1 VSTARR
7 CAGRILT
14 NTWSENVTRTL
25 LALIVPL
32 TLSPTLGA
40 QEVPLA
46 AHIDVDVTYNGSV
59 PRPEEILGYV
69 VGTRHTEP
77 NRVVDYFRAV
87 AESSDRVTT
96 SEHGRTHEGR
106 PLIHAVVTSP
116 ANHAR
121 LPAIL
126 EANRRLSDSPER
138 VGRDEMEDMPGIVVL
153 GYSVHGNEASGTE
166 AALLTL
172 YHLAAGTGTE
182 IESILE
188 NLIVLIDPMLN
199 PDGRDRFVDWV
210 NRNRGAIHTTDSQDR
225 EHGEPWPGG
234 RTNHYW
240 FDLNR
245 DWLPA
250 RQPETQ
256 ARLRLYHEWRPQLVA
271 DFHEMGGDATY
282 FFQPGIPSRTHP
294 NTPARN
300 QELTG
305 EIARYHARALDQLG
319 QLYFT
324 REVFDDFY
332 YGKGSTYPDV
342 NGAVGILFEQASS
355 RALESETVNG
365 PLRYAVTV
373 RNQFATSLSTLTAA
387 RDLRMDLLA
396 LQREFYSEAPRFA
409 EERGVAAYLLA
420 LEPGRARALQ
430 LAGLLQR
437 HRIRVYELEEEFS
450 VSGRRFEPGQAL
462 VIPASQ
468 PQARLIDAMLG
479 SQTTFSDSLFY
490 DVSAWTLPYAF
501 DVDVLPVSRAGPP
514 VGRQWSARS
523 QIEQGD
529 ETIDSESVAFLARW
543 DGLASA
549 QFLSLLQ
556 AAGVRVRLMK
566 RSFSAH
572 TANGVEEYPAG
583 VLVIPAHQNG
593 LSPDSTRL
601 AVSESARRAGVEVRS
616 TTSALSADGPDLG
629 GSSSDVLSPPSVALL
644 TGRGASSNRTGET
657 WEFLSRSLRLRV
669 SLLDIDRM
677 DRADLGRYDVIL
689 FAGGTVPD
697 SALNPLDPW
706 IREGGRLI
714 AMGSAVDDVVAAEL
728 IDLTERPFDLDS
740 LTAGVAWGDRQAARG
755 AHVVG
760 GTILRTDLDS
770 SHPLSF
776 GIGESVPTFRTSS
789 TFFDADATASV
800 VGRYGSEP
808 LLGGYISGA
817 RLTAASGSAAVVV
830 ARLGRGKVVAFLDE
844 PVFRGFWIGSARL
857 LSNAVFLGDSF

>member
-1 VSTARR
+1 M
-7 CAGRILT
+7 
-14 NTWSENVTRTL
+14 TRTL

-32 TLSPTLGA
+32 MLSPALGA
-40 QEVPLA
+40 QQVPLA
-46 AHIDVDVTYNGSV
+46 AHIDVDVTYSGSV

-87 AESSDRVTT
+87 AESSDRVTM

-138 VGRDEMEDMPGIVVL
+138 VGSDEMEDMPGIVVL

-172 YHLAAGTGTE
+172 YHLAAGAGTE

-225 EHGEPWPGG
+225 EHREPWPGG

-271 DFHEMGGDATY
+271 DFHEMGGDGTY

-396 LQREFYSEAPRFA
+396 LQREFYLEAPRFA
-409 EERGVAAYLLA
+409 EERGVAGYLLA

-501 DVDVLPVSRAGPP
+501 DVDILPVWGAGPP
-514 VGRQWSARS
+514 VGRQWSAPG

-572 TANGVEEYPAG
+572 TASGVEEYPAG
-583 VLVIPAHQNG
+583 VLVIPAHQE
-593 LSPDSTRL
+593 DRHRATRGTEDHSHHHDL
-601 AVSESARRAGVEVRS
+601 VANRVER
-616 TTSALSADGPDLG
+616 
-629 GSSSDVLSPPSVALL
+629 
-644 TGRGASSNRTGET
+644 
-657 WEFLSRSLRLRV
+657 
-669 SLLDIDRM
+669 
-677 DRADLGRYDVIL
+677 
-689 FAGGTVPD
+689 
-697 SALNPLDPW
+697 
-706 IREGGRLI
+706 
-714 AMGSAVDDVVAAEL
+714 
-728 IDLTERPFDLDS
+728 
-740 LTAGVAWGDRQAARG
+740 
-755 AHVVG
+755 
-760 GTILRTDLDS
+760 
-770 SHPLSF
+770 
-776 GIGESVPTFRTSS
+776 
-789 TFFDADATASV
+789 
-800 VGRYGSEP
+800 
-808 LLGGYISGA
+808 
-817 RLTAASGSAAVVV
+817 
-830 ARLGRGKVVAFLDE
+830 
-844 PVFRGFWIGSARL
+844 
-857 LSNAVFLGDSF
+857 

>member
-1 VSTARR
+1 M
-7 CAGRILT
+7 
-14 NTWSENVTRTL
+14 TRPL
-25 LALIVPL
+25 LAL
-32 TLSPTLGA
+32 TLLLALPPAMGA
-40 QEVPLA
+40 QQVPLA
-46 AHIDVDVTYNGSV
+46 AHIDVGVTYGESV
-59 PRPEEILGYV
+59 PRPEQILGYL

-77 NRVVDYFRAV
+77 YRVVEYFQAV
-87 AESSDRVTT
+87 SESSDRVTV

-121 LPAIL
+121 LQAIL
-126 EANRRLSDSPER
+126 EANRRLSESPGQIGPGELA
-138 VGRDEMEDMPGIVVL
+138 GMPGIVIL

-166 AALLTL
+166 ASLLTL
-172 YHLAAGTGTE
+172 YHLAAGTGPDV
-182 IESILE
+182 ESL
-188 NLIVLIDPMLN
+188 LDSLVVLIDPMLN

-210 NRNRGAIHTTDSQDR
+210 NRNRGAVHTTDPQDR
-225 EHGEPWPGG
+225 EHREAWPGG

-271 DFHEMGGDATY
+271 DFHEMGGDGTY

-294 NTPARN
+294 NTPVRN

-305 EIARYHARALDQLG
+305 EIASYHARALDQLG

-373 RNQFATSLSTLTAA
+373 RNQFATSLSTLHAA
-387 RDLRMDLLA
+387 RDLRLDLLS
-396 LQREFYSEAPRFA
+396 LQRDFYSEAPRFA
-409 EERGVAAYLLA
+409 EERGVSGYVLA
-420 LEPGRARALQ
+420 LDPGRAIALQ
-430 LAGLLQR
+430 LASLLQK
-437 HRIRVYELEEEFS
+437 HRIRVYELEETLS

-462 VIPASQ
+462 LIPAAQ

-479 SQTTFSDSLFY
+479 IQTTFSDSLFY

-501 DVDVLPVSRAGPP
+501 DVDVLPVARSGVP
-514 VGRQWSARS
+514 VGREWSAPG
-523 QIEQGD
+523 QLEQGNAVLD
-529 ETIDSESVAFLARW
+529 TEPVAFLARW

-549 QFLSLLQ
+549 RFLGLLH
-556 AAGVRVRLMK
+556 AAGLRVRLMT
-566 RSFSAH
+566 RSFAAPTGDS
-572 TANGVEEYPAG
+572 VEEYPAG
-583 VLVIPAHQNG
+583 VLVVPARQDG
-593 LSPDSTRL
+593 ISSDSARL
-601 AVSESARRAGVEVRS
+601 VVTESARSAGIRIGS
-616 TTSALSADGPDLG
+616 TTSALTADGPDLG
-629 GSSSDVLSPPSVALL
+629 GSSSDVLSPPAIALL
-644 TGRGASSNRTGET
+644 TGQGTSSNRTGET
-657 WEFLSRSLRLRV
+657 WEFLSAELGLRV
-669 SLLDIDRM
+669 SLLDLDRL
-677 DRADLGRYDVIL
+677 DRVDLSRYDVIL
-689 FAGGTVPD
+689 FAGGSAPD
-697 SALNPLDPW
+697 STLALLDHW
-706 IREGGRLI
+706 LREGGRLI
-714 AMGSAVDDVVAAEL
+714 ATGSAVDDVLGAEL
-728 IDLTERPFDLDS
+728 IEMTERPFNLDS
-740 LTAGVAWGDRQAARG
+740 LTAGAAWGDRQAARG

-770 SHPLSF
+770 THPLSF

-789 TFFDADATASV
+789 TFYDADAPATV
-800 VGRYGSEP
+800 VGRYGAEP
-808 LLGGYISGA
+808 LLGGYISDA
-817 RLTAASGSAAVVV
+817 RLEAASGSAAVVV
-830 ARLGRGKVVAFLDE
+830 ARRGRGSVVVLLDE

>member
-1 VSTARR
+1 
-7 CAGRILT
+7 
-14 NTWSENVTRTL
+14 VTRTL

-32 TLSPTLGA
+32 TLSPALSA
-40 QEVPLA
+40 QQVPLA
-46 AHIDVDVTYNGSV
+46 AHIDVGVSYSESV
-59 PRPEEILGYV
+59 PRPEDVLGYL

-77 NRVVDYFRAV
+77 NRVVEYFGAV
-87 AESSDRVTT
+87 AESSDRVTV

-126 EANRRLSDSPER
+126 EANRRLSDAPDR
-138 VGRDEMEDMPGIVVL
+138 VEADALDDMPAIVL
-153 GYSVHGNEASGTE
+153 MGYSVHGNEASGTE
-166 AALLTL
+166 ASLLTL
-172 YHLAAGTGTE
+172 YHLAAGTGPDL
-182 IESILE
+182 ESL
-188 NLIVLIDPMLN
+188 LDDLVVLIDPMLN

-210 NRNRGAIHTTDSQDR
+210 NRNRGAVHTTDSQDR
-225 EHGEPWPGG
+225 EHREPWPGG

-256 ARLRLYHEWRPQLVA
+256 ARLRLYHEWRPQLVT

-305 EIARYHARALDQLG
+305 EIAGYHARALDRLG

-355 RALESETVNG
+355 RGLESETVNG

-387 RDLRMDLLA
+387 RDLRRDLLA
-396 LQREFYSEAPRFA
+396 LQWEFYSEAPRFA
-409 EERGVAAYLLA
+409 EERGVSGYVLA

-430 LAGLLQR
+430 LASLLKK
-437 HRIRVYELEEEFS
+437 HRIRVHELEEEFS
-450 VSGRRFEPGQAL
+450 VSGRRFGPGQAL
-462 VIPASQ
+462 VIPAAQ

-501 DVDVLPVSRAGPP
+501 DVDILPVSRSGPP
-514 VGRQWSARS
+514 VGREWSGPGQS
-523 QIEQGD
+523 PQGD
-529 ETIDSESVAFLARW
+529 ETIDGEPVAFLVRW

-549 QFLSLLQ
+549 RFLNLLHE
-556 AAGVRVRLMK
+556 AGVRVRLMT
-566 RSFSAH
+566 RSFSAP
-572 TANGVEEYPAG
+572 TADTLEEYPAG
-583 VLVIPAHQNG
+583 VLVIPARQNRV
-593 LSPDSTRL
+593 SPESTARV
-601 AVSESARRAGVEVRS
+601 VSESARSAGIEVRF
-616 TTSALSADGPDLG
+616 TTSALTADGPDLG
-629 GSSSDVLSPPSVALL
+629 GSSSEVLSPPAVALL
-644 TGRGASSNRTGET
+644 TGQGASSNRTGET
-657 WEFLSRSLRLRV
+657 WEFLSERLGLRV
-669 SLLDIDRM
+669 SLLDIDRLG
-677 DRADLGRYDVIL
+677 RAKLGRYDVIL
-689 FAGGTVPD
+689 FAGGSVPD
-697 SALNPLDPW
+697 SALTPLDQW

-714 AMGSAVDDVVAAEL
+714 AMGSAVNDVVAAEL
-728 IDLTERPFDLDS
+728 IELTERPFDLDS
-740 LTAGVAWGDRQAARG
+740 LTAGAAWGDRRAARG

-760 GTILRTDLDS
+760 GTILRTDLDP

-776 GIGESVPTFRTSS
+776 GIGASVPTFRTSS
-789 TFFDADATASV
+789 TFFEADPPAMV

-817 RLTAASGSAAVVV
+817 RLESASGSAAVVV
-830 ARLGRGKVVAFLDE
+830 TGRGSGRVIAFLDE